1 MGEQMLYT
9 GCVFISLFLFLLLL
23 GKKRKTTAD
32 LVLTCW
38 IFFATIHL
46 ALIGC
51 YASGNISKLPWLIG
65 WEMPF
70 PLLHGP
76 FLYLYLLFLTAS
88 PKHRAR
94 QLLHFAPALLC
105 ALSLAP
111 ILSSLPSEQRMDKK
125 SWKPFL
131 SYFELL
137 IIAFTISGI
146 VYLLLSL
153 RLLYR
158 HKQQVAQQFSSTEK
172 ISLNWLRYLIG
183 GMSIIWLF
191 VIFYPSPQLLY
202 LSVALFIFFL
212 GYFGIR
218 QTGIFVH
225 KPEDPVTSTDI
236 PALIEAVPPL
246 PLSQEQDE
254 PKAKYERTGLTEPAA
269 LQIQEALKVMMQERQ
284 LYADPELTLGDL
296 AKALDVHPAIL
307 SQVINEKEQKS
318 FYEYINLLRVEAFKQ
333 LVQQPGS
340 RQYTLLSLAFE
351 CGFNSKSSFNRN
363 FKKITGLSPSA
374 YLKEQQITIAAS
386 E

>member
-1 MGEQMLYT
+1 MGKQILYT

-23 GKKRKTTAD
+23 GKRRKTAVD
-32 LVLTCW
+32 FVLTLW

-65 WEMPF
+65 WEMPL

-76 FLYLYLLFLTAS
+76 FLYLYLLFLTGR

-105 ALSLAP
+105 TLSLIP
-111 ILSSLPSEQRMDKK
+111 ILASIPPEQRPDKK
-125 SWKPFL
+125 NWKPFL
-131 SYFELL
+131 PYFEVL
-137 IIAFTISGI
+137 IIAFAISGI

-153 RLLYR
+153 QLLRR
-158 HKQQVAQQFSSTEK
+158 HKQQVLQQFSNTEK

-183 GMSIIWLF
+183 GMSVIWII

-218 QTGIFVH
+218 QTGIFTH
-225 KPEDPVTSTDI
+225 QPESSTADSDVPV
-236 PALIEAVPPL
+236 LIEQAQPAT
-246 PLSQEQDE
+246 LSQEQEE
-254 PKAKYERTGLTEPAA
+254 PKAKYERTGLTEPTAI
-269 LQIQEALKVMMQERQ
+269 QIQEALKVLMQEQQ

-318 FYEYINLLRVEAFKQ
+318 FYEYINLLRVETFKQ
-333 LVQQPGS
+333 LIQQPGN
-340 RQYTLLSLAFE
+340 RQYTLLSLAFD

-374 YLKEQQITIAAS
+374 YLKEHQITIVS